1 MQLGSLCTGL
11 VKVGGHLERNN
22 PYALNRLQASC
33 HNSDLFLKSSFESH
47 EACIT
52 AKKMHMF
59 EPVNLQVLLTN
70 LCQDSSLDIVLR
82 LQLLEVISSNEFCC
96 SQVYFVLQVIELRSL
111 GWKKNPTVEKYYKER
126 SCPHVFILYNDLA

>member
-1 MQLGSLCTGL
+1 MLSTGC
-11 VKVGGHLERNN
+11 R
-22 PYALNRLQASC
+22 QAAIILI
-33 HNSDLFLKSSFESH
+33 LFRKSSFESH
-47 EACIT
+47 VACIT

-82 LQLLEVISSNEFCC
+82 LQLLEVIFLKNGSSL

-111 GWKKNPTVEKYYKER
+111 GWKADPTVENYYRER
-126 SCPHVFILYNDLA
+126 SGAFCLYLAR